1 MIFNAISFLP
11 YVVFGLIFKSAMY
24 CGIFRWQRIKA
35 SLLTCVVIAGSGII
49 VSFIPLFFIPTLPAV
64 IALATY
70 LCFKYTGIPWFP
82 NALVIT
88 AIVEIVANAF
98 GAYVLVPVLRL
109 F

>member
-1 MIFNAISFLP
+1 
-11 YVVFGLIFKSAMY
+11 MY
-24 CGIFRWQRIKA
+24 YAVFRWQKMKA

-49 VSFIPLFFIPTLPAV
+49 ISLIPLFFIPPLLAI